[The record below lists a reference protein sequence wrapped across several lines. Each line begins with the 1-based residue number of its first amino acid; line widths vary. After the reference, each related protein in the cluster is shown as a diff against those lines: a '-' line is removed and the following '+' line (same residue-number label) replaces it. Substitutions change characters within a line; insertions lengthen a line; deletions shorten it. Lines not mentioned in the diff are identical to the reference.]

1 MCTPFDEKSVD
12 LIEELDVEICK
23 IGRCR
28 GREACSI
35 QPPCTTYTHGTLHST
50 DFCDRWC
57 AQLLCDG
64 LAIART
70 RCRAKPHD
78 AATGARNIQHTTRTH
93 GCRWAAPGCKPSIP
107 LTSFPTIADLAYV
120 DPTYAGPHARIRR
133 GNRWSSRLAGC
144 TSRKSTVS
152 SRSSGALS
160 GNRSRE

>member
-1 MCTPFDEKSVD
+1 V
-12 LIEELDVEICK
+12 
-23 IGRCR
+23 
-28 GREACSI
+28 
-35 QPPCTTYTHGTLHST
+35 HST
-50 DFCDRWC
+50 DLLRRWC

-107 LTSFPTIADLAYV
+107 PTSSPIIADLTYV
-120 DPTYAGPHARIRR
+120 DPTCAGPHARIRR

-152 SRSSGALS
+152 SRSSGTLTRKIVRISA
-160 GNRSRE
+160 